1 MSKGNFFPHKK
12 QCGTTENRY
21 HCPYCPLSF
30 SQKGNMQ
37 RHVQRQHLKNPQ
49 RFTCP
54 KCRQVFTSKQN
65 MKLHLETVCAE
76 VKPCY
81 KCLHCNASFTRQ
93 DNQQRHMRKVHGR
106 ICGEQDINLFLHLQH
121 LSKEEDFQGEWM
133 FVESRPI
140 EANEHKIC
148 PCGQTGIQAY
158 FFLEN
163 KINGNRTFVGSKCIE
178 NIKPR
183 VGKVIAY
190 FDHILREDIQGTY
203 QGENDEGLQKFTLT
217 SNTVLAK
224 GSEVVKHLNPQVTK
238 NLENK
243 HEVLVKYPKQETLIV
258 GQSYPLKLKA
268 KYVRGQ
274 LTFTAL

>member
-54 KCRQVFTSKQN
+54 KFRQVFTSKQN

-81 KCLHCNASFTRQ
+81 KCLHCNASFTRE
-93 DNQQRHMRKVHGR
+93 DNQQRHMRKVYGR

-121 LSKEEDFQGEWM
+121 LREEEDFQGEWM

-190 FDHILREDIQGTY
+190 FDHILKKDIQGTY
-203 QGENDEGLQKFTLT
+203 QGENDEGLQKFIVT
-217 SNTVLAK
+217 SNTELAK
-224 GSEVVKHLNPQVTK
+224 GSEVLKHLNPQVTK

-243 HEVLVKYPKQETLIV
+243 HEVLVKHPKQETLIV

>member
-1 MSKGNFFPHKK
+1 
-12 QCGTTENRY
+12 
-21 HCPYCPLSF
+21 
-30 SQKGNMQ
+30 
-37 RHVQRQHLKNPQ
+37 
-49 RFTCP
+49 
-54 KCRQVFTSKQN
+54 

-121 LSKEEDFQGEWM
+121 LSEEEDFQGEWM

-140 EANEHKIC
+140 EANKHKIC
-148 PCGQTGIQAY
+148 PRGQTGIQAY

-178 NIKPR
+178 SIKPR

-190 FDHILREDIQGTY
+190 FDHILKEDIQGTY
-203 QGENDEGLQKFTLT
+203 QGENDEGLQKFIVT

-243 HEVLVKYPKQETLIV
+243 HEVLVKYPKQETSIV